1 MCGKEK
7 KFPERTTHK
16 LIKSDVGQMEHI
28 SRARIRKFWALTYS
42 MMITLMMGDQMP
54 LVQRADLSVHG
65 STLTDESC
73 CVR

>member
-1 MCGKEK
+1 M
-7 KFPERTTHK
+7 
-16 LIKSDVGQMEHI
+16 KSDVGQMEHI

-42 MMITLMMGDQMP
+42 MMITLIMGDQMP
-54 LVQRADLSVHG
+54 LAQRVDLSVHG